1 MRLYRG
7 KAKIAAFGPA
17 DSNSGCGWMLMDAIK
32 YDIDDSILVA
42 YMYSDGKLYNAHWCI
57 IHTDCKSGLC
67 YVNIYRRRYYF
78 VDFFE
83 SWLISIVIN

>member
-7 KAKIAAFGPA
+7 NAKIAAFGPA
-17 DSNSGCGWMLMDAIK
+17 DSNFGGGWMLMDAIK

-42 YMYSDGKLYNAHWCI
+42 YMCEDGKLYNAHWCI

-78 VDFFE
+78 VDF
-83 SWLISIVIN
+83 LKAGL